1 MIKRVN
7 KEFDET
13 YYEDTLDNG
22 LKVVIFHK
30 PLFKTSSCVFAT
42 RYGSLDLDQID
53 ENGNIIHTQSGA
65 AHFLEHKL
73 FEDED
78 SDVMSKFC
86 AMGCNVNAFTS
97 YQETCYYFET
107 SNENIDEPLNLLL
120 DFVQKLNISDKSVE
134 KEKPIIEQELKM
146 YLAMCDQRIILET
159 FKSLFKKHPIR
170 NDIGGTSESVYATTV
185 DDLNKAYTLNYH
197 PSNMMLVIVS
207 PIDPM
212 HLIDV
217 VKENQSHKVFAKV
230 NKIRRYIEDEDE
242 KVNEKYKELEMDVEI
257 SRVSVGVK
265 LKIEEDN
272 IYDIVKKDWIIRF
285 IFESYFSSINANYQK
300 WIDEHN
306 ISPLFYCD
314 NDYTKDYGA
323 IVFVDETNE
332 HQRFFD
338 FINSRLDDIKNIS
351 IDKKAIEQMKN
362 RNFGILMKSF
372 NKPDS
377 VAITHFR
384 CYENDMNAFD
394 LLKIIQSIS
403 VEDCQRVLNELDLNN
418 RCYVVIHGKNS

>member
-1 MIKRVN
+1 MIKKIN
-7 KEFDET
+7 KEFDEI

-22 LKVVIFHK
+22 LKVVVFHK

-42 RYGSLDLDQID
+42 KYGSLDLNQID
-53 ENGNIIHTQSGA
+53 ENNQMINTPSGA

-78 SDVMSKFC
+78 SDVMTKFC
-86 AMGCNVNAFTS
+86 TMGCNVNAFTS

-120 DFVQKLNISDKSVE
+120 DFVQNLNISEKSVE

-146 YLAMCDQRIILET
+146 YLSMCDQRIILET

-170 NDIGGTSESVYATTV
+170 NDIGGTSESVYATSV
-185 DDLNKAYTLNYH
+185 ADLQKAYKLNYH
-197 PSNMMLVIVS
+197 PANMMLIIVS

-212 HLIDV
+212 HLISII
-217 VKENQSHKVFAKV
+217 KTNQSNKVFDRALKLE
-230 NKIRRYIEDEDE
+230 RYIEKEDE
-242 KVNEKYKELEMDVEI
+242 KVNEVYKELEMDVEI

-265 LKIEEDN
+265 LQIMEDN

-285 IFESYFSSINANYQK
+285 IFESYFSSINKDYQK
-300 WIDEHN
+300 WIDNHD

-323 IVFVDETNE
+323 IVFIDETND
-332 HQRFFD
+332 HDKFFE
-338 FINSRLDDIKNIS
+338 FVNGQLDNLKNIT
-351 IDKKAIEQMKN
+351 IDAKAIEQMKN

-377 VAITHFR
+377 IAITHFR
-384 CYENDMNAFD
+384 CYENNMNAFE
-394 LLKIIQSIS
+394 LLKIIQSITL
-403 VEDCQRVLNELDLNN
+403 EDCKQVLNDLDLSN
-418 RCYVVIHGKNS
+418 RCYVVIHGKNQ

>member
-120 DFVQKLNISDKSVE
+120 D
-134 KEKPIIEQELKM
+134 
-146 YLAMCDQRIILET
+146 LE
-159 FKSLFKKHPIR
+159 I
-170 NDIGGTSESVYATTV
+170 
-185 DDLNKAYTLNYH
+185 LNYE
-197 PSNMMLVIVS
+197 PSIIN
-207 PIDPM
+207 
-212 HLIDV
+212 
-217 VKENQSHKVFAKV
+217 NRYYYTT
-230 NKIRRYIEDEDE
+230 NK
-242 KVNEKYKELEMDVEI
+242 KNLK
-257 SRVSVGVK
+257 K
-265 LKIEEDN
+265 L
-272 IYDIVKKDWIIRF
+272 
-285 IFESYFSSINANYQK
+285 
-300 WIDEHN
+300 
-306 ISPLFYCD
+306 
-314 NDYTKDYGA
+314 
-323 IVFVDETNE
+323 
-332 HQRFFD
+332 FD
-338 FINSRLDDIKNIS
+338 MALK
-351 IDKKAIEQMKN
+351 
-362 RNFGILMKSF
+362 
-372 NKPDS
+372 
-377 VAITHFR
+377 
-384 CYENDMNAFD
+384 D
-394 LLKIIQSIS
+394 LL
-403 VEDCQRVLNELDLNN
+403 D
-418 RCYVVIHGKNS
+418 